1 MLDKE
6 QNKEREKIFKKR
18 IEYYQSLWE
27 EENRVYSRIAN
38 LRLIILIMSLYMTY
52 LLIKM
57 KGSVMILFIAVMCY
71 GAFIYLICKHQS
83 IKDKLDEYA
92 SMKQINEKYLKRI
105 DGGWHDFADKGDDL
119 ASLTHP
125 YAYDLDV
132 IGERSLFQKINT
144 THTWYGRKKLA
155 STLLKPNFTEE
166 EITKRQK
173 AVKELMQDLDFCQ
186 RVEGATIKR
195 KKVMKDPE
203 VLLKYAKEEG
213 DFLQAKAWKGLAVIL
228 PWIIILFGGIGYIA
242 SVEWLLIFSII
253 LIFIS
258 YGVQFFYAPRIGQ
271 IKGMLNAILY
281 ELNDYVYI
289 LEILKEK
296 QFTSPYLKQLTK
308 ELFEGNKSALEA
320 LKAVEKISNRANITT
335 QPIVAIL
342 LNGILLWDLRV
353 VLVLQ
358 DWRKVYGSQ
367 IERYLEIIGEIESL
381 ISLSILGHVEE
392 RVNFPLVEAS
402 GKFIIGR
409 QVGHP
414 LIDEKLRVCNDVQ
427 MKEDIFVIT
436 GSNMSGK
443 TTFLRTIGLN
453 LILAYVGAPVL
464 ADEMHCSQMN
474 IYTSMRIR
482 DDLTHGISTF
492 YAELTR
498 IKQIIEGA
506 KADSQML
513 FLIDEIFRGTNSNDR
528 IIGAT
533 SVVKALH
540 TLGTIGAITTH
551 DMELC
556 RLKEIIAV
564 KNYHFSETYNEDT
577 IHFDYK
583 IKEGPSTTT
592 NAKYLMKMVGIE
604 LIE

>member
-1 MLDKE
+1 MDKE
-6 QNKEREKIFKKR
+6 QSTEREKNFKKR
-18 IEYYQSLWE
+18 IEHYQSLWE
-27 EENRVYSRIAN
+27 EENKVYSRIAN
-38 LRLIILIMSLYMTY
+38 LRLVVLIMSLYMTY

-57 KGSVMILFIAVMCY
+57 QGTVMILFIAVMCY
-71 GAFIYLICKHQS
+71 GGFCYLVYRHQK
-83 IKDKLDEYA
+83 IKEKLDEYA
-92 SMKQINEKYLKRI
+92 SMKYINEKYLKRI
-105 DGGWHDFADKGDDL
+105 NGQWHDFTDKGDDL
-119 ASLTHP
+119 APLTHP

-155 STLLKPNFTEE
+155 NTLLEPDFTEE
-166 EITKRQK
+166 EIAKRQK
-173 AVKELMQDLDFCQ
+173 AIKELMQDLDFCQ
-186 RVEGATIKR
+186 KVEGTTTKR
-195 KKVMKDPE
+195 KKTMKNPE
-203 VLLKYAKEEG
+203 NLLSYAKEEG
-213 DFLQAKAWKGLAVIL
+213 DFLKAKIWRKLTIIL
-228 PWIIILFGGIGYIA
+228 PWVIIILGLLGYAANMKWLVIL
-242 SVEWLLIFSII
+242 SVI
-253 LIFIS
+253 LMFIS
-258 YGVQFFYAPRIGQ
+258 YGFQFFYAPRIGQ
-271 IKGMLNAILY
+271 VKGMLNAILY

-289 LEILKEK
+289 LEVLKEK
-296 QFTSPYLKQLTK
+296 QFTSPYLKGLSENLFKGK
-308 ELFEGNKSALEA
+308 ESALEA
-320 LKAVEKISNRANITT
+320 LKTLEKISNRSNITT
-335 QPIVAIL
+335 QPIVAIP
-342 LNGILLWDLRV
+342 LNAILLWDLKI
-353 VLVLQ
+353 VLALQ
-358 DWRKVYGSQ
+358 DWRKVYGLQ
-367 IERYLEIIGEIESL
+367 IEHYLETIGEIESL
-381 ISLSILGHVEE
+381 ISLSILGHVEKQ
-392 RVNFPLVEAS
+392 VSFPLVEAE
-402 GKFIIGR
+402 GKFVIGK
-409 QVGHP
+409 QIGHP
-414 LIDEKLRVCNDVQ
+414 LIDEKVRVCNDVQ
-427 MKEDIFVIT
+427 MNEDIFVIT

-464 ADEMHCSQMN
+464 ADEMHCSQMH

-506 KADSQML
+506 KANSSML

-556 RLKEIIAV
+556 HLKEIIAV
-564 KNYHFSETYNEDT
+564 KNYHFSETYKEDT
-577 IHFDYK
+577 IHFDYQ

-592 NAKYLMKMVGIE
+592 NAKYLMKMVGIG